1 MEGDADA
8 DKHGSERLAF
18 ANAALALAG
27 HEIVD
32 PALRDIVE
40 RAARRQLTA
49 SEAIHIARRR
59 SQGG

>member
-8 DKHGSERLAF
+8 DKHVSERLAF

-27 HEIVD
+27 HEIAD

-40 RAARRQLTA
+40 RAARR
-49 SEAIHIARRR
+49 
-59 SQGG
+59 